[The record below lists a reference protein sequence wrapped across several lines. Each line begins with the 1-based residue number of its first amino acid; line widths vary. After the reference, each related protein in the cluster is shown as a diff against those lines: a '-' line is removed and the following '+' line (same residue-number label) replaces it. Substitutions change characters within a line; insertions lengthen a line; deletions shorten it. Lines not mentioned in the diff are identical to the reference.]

1 MGSSSVTLTVLVQ
14 DDVMIFPVV
23 VIAIA
28 LLPGSH
34 AQVCYPGEDLQECS
48 KRFSKTKT
56 SSSTKTAFTTN
67 TTCLGT
73 KKDLLG
79 FLGVCVDQGSD
90 CNSGVTSSSLDC
102 GSAMICC
109 QDSKLF
115 DSNSILGERRTDG
128 WTYDY
133 IPVSLDNLE
142 DLNKP
147 GCGSSRVS
155 FVLGGQ
161 KAPQGAFPFIVSF
174 TQNVSHPKY
183 WKTFCGGVMIS
194 SQHVLTAAHCFDNL
208 DDSLYNYNVR
218 VRIGVSDLEQKIKDR
233 IENRRTF
240 AKIKKVTLHPKF
252 KRRVEGYL
260 NPFNDIA
267 VVELHLLRGTH
278 KTICLPTQIDQRK
291 EDQKATGVVAGYGST
306 NAFSSTGPQHLVYA
320 HVKPVEGNDCKA
332 KYADFVGGISG
343 DVYISSNVIC
353 AGDNTTDAC
362 SGDSGSPLLWV
373 DDKTRWTVVGVV
385 SFGPSVCGQ
394 EVPGAYTKV
403 ENYMDFIKHVISS

>member
-28 LLPGSH
+28 LLPGSL
-34 AQVCYPGEDLQECS
+34 AQVCYPGEDLHECS

-56 SSSTKTAFTTN
+56 SSSTKTAFTNN

-115 DSNSILGERRTDG
+115 DSNSILGERGTDG

-155 FVLGGQ
+155 FVLG
-161 KAPQGAFPFIVSF
+161 
-174 TQNVSHPKY
+174 
-183 WKTFCGGVMIS
+183 VMIS
-194 SQHVLTAAHCFDNL
+194 SHHVLTAAHCFDNL

-252 KRRVEGYL
+252 KRRVPGYL

-278 KTICLPTQIDQRK
+278 KTICLPTQIDLRK

-306 NAFSSTGPQHLVYA
+306 NPFSSTGPQHLVYA
-320 HVKPVEGNDCKA
+320 HVKPVEWGDCKA
-332 KYADFVGGISG
+332 KYADFVGGIPG
-343 DVYISSNVIC
+343 DVYIGSNVIC

-403 ENYMDFIKHVISS
+403 ENYMDFIKHIISS

>member
-1 MGSSSVTLTVLVQ
+1 MGGSSVTLTVLVQ

-23 VIAIA
+23 VIIIA
-28 LLPGSH
+28 LLPGSL
-34 AQVCYPGEDLQECS
+34 AQLCYPGEDLQECS
-48 KRFSKTKT
+48 KKFSNTKT
-56 SSSTKTAFTTN
+56 PFTNN

-73 KKDLLG
+73 KKDHLG
-79 FLGVCVDQGSD
+79 FLGVCVDQRSE

-102 GSAMICC
+102 GSATICC
-109 QDSKLF
+109 QDISKA
-115 DSNSILGERRTDG
+115 SNSLDDRRNDG
-128 WTYDY
+128 WTYDNT
-133 IPVSLDNLE
+133 PVFFDNLE
-142 DLNKP
+142 NLNKP
-147 GCGSSRVS
+147 DCGSSRVS

-174 TQNVSHPKY
+174 TQNVSHPKQ

-218 VRIGVSDLEQKIKDR
+218 VRIGVSDLEQKIKNR
-233 IENRRTF
+233 VENRKTF

-252 KRRVEGYL
+252 KRRVPGYL

-320 HVKPVEGNDCKA
+320 HVKPVEWGDCKA
-332 KYADFVGGISG
+332 KYADFVGGIPG
-343 DVYISSNVIC
+343 DVYIGSNVIC

-403 ENYMDFIKHVISS
+403 ENYMDFIKHIISS

>member
-1 MGSSSVTLTVLVQ
+1 MGSVTLTVLVQ

-28 LLPGSH
+28 LLPGSL
-34 AQVCYPGEDLQECS
+34 AQVCYPGEDLHECS

-56 SSSTKTAFTTN
+56 ASSTETAFTTN

-79 FLGVCVDQGSD
+79 FLGVCVDQRND
-90 CNSGVTSSSLDC
+90 CDSGVTSSSLDC

-109 QDSKLF
+109 QDKHR
-115 DSNSILGERRTDG
+115 NSIVPKQENG
-128 WTYDY
+128 WTYDNM
-133 IPVSLDNLE
+133 PVFLDNLE
-142 DLNKP
+142 NLNKP
-147 GCGSSRVS
+147 DCGFSRVS

-174 TQNVSHPKY
+174 TQNVSHPKQ

-218 VRIGVSDLEQKIKDR
+218 VRIGVSDLEQKIKNR
-233 IENRRTF
+233 VENRKTF

-252 KRRVEGYL
+252 KRRVPGYL

-320 HVKPVEGNDCKA
+320 HVKPVEWGDCKA
-332 KYADFVGGISG
+332 KYADFVGGIPG
-343 DVYISSNVIC
+343 DVYIGSNVIC

-403 ENYMDFIKHVISS
+403 ENYMDFIKHIISS